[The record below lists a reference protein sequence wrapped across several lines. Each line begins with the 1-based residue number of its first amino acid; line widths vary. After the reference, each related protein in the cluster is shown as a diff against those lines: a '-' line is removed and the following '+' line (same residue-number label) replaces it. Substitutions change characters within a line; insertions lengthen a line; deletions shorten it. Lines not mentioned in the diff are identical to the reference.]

1 MGQTGLEKK
10 KGKKKGR
17 KEERGRKGKRD
28 GKKENKIDKN
38 KIKVEKVFKVIV
50 F

>member
-1 MGQTGLEKK
+1 MGRTGPKKK

-38 KIKVEKVFKVIV
+38 KIKVEKVFRVIV